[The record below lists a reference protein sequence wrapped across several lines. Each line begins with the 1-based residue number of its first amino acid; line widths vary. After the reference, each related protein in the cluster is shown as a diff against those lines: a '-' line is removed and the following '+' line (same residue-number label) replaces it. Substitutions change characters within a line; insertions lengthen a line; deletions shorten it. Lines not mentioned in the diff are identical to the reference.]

1 MLFSFDIYISGS
13 LNSSNI
19 YFDDKLNQ
27 GTIIRSASG
36 YNFGVEAGDFR
47 QTKKMIL
54 LKQNYFYASNPISV
68 GFFICWMMFKFKND
82 KFKDNTSK
90 RISF

>member
-54 LKQNYFYASNPISV
+54 LK
-68 GFFICWMMFKFKND
+68 
-82 KFKDNTSK
+82 
-90 RISF
+90 